1 MTRLSVKDLILTA
14 IAAAGFAAFSPASY
28 AEEAGPKAAP
38 FSPAFLQ
45 YLETVK
51 TRGAAETLK
60 TGSGHWLGGIPS
72 PVMAVAVST
81 SAAER
86 GNRMPGAYAASYD
99 LRQHEKVTPVKDQ
112 GSCGSCWA
120 YGAMASMESYFMPG
134 ETLDLSEADLD
145 VNSGFDRGSCNGG
158 NDSMSAAYM
167 TRWSGPI
174 VAGSSEVVKHAQN
187 IIIFLPSRANAADND
202 RFKSALLAYGALSVA
217 ILWSDGYYNPA
228 SHAYYNNA
236 SSSTNHIVTIVG
248 WDDTYSGTNFGVT
261 PPGDGAFLCKNSW
274 GTSWGESGYFYIS
287 YHDIIVGLYGATA
300 FTGEGVA
307 NYTRVYSYDKLGR
320 VMDYGFS
327 SNTGWFSNIF
337 TAAAT
342 EGISAV
348 GFYTTDSAT
357 SYTVYIYTGVTAG
370 QPASGTLA
378 YSGSGSVNSS
388 GYYTVPVGFQPVT
401 AGQLFSVVVKAT
413 NANYASPIPV
423 EGTVSGYSS
432 PVASGNSYISA
443 DGASWQTLV
452 SPAANVNLKAYT
464 NSRPPSGTVALKD
477 NLFRPLKNP
486 AVKCRV
492 AVTIFSAG
500 TVTIKAYTTNGG
512 LVRTIYS
519 GPQNPGA
526 VNYFW
531 DGKTDNGSVVASGL
545 YFINVTGPG
554 TNIVEKV
561 LVIK

>member
-1 MTRLSVKDLILTA
+1 MTRPTVKYLILTA
-14 IAAAGFAAFSPASY
+14 VAAAGFAAFILPAC
-28 AEEAGPKAAP
+28 AEEAKPKAAP
-38 FSPAFLQ
+38 LSPAFLQ

-51 TRGAAETLK
+51 TRGAAEMLK
-60 TGSGHWLGGIPS
+60 TESGHWLGGIPS
-72 PVMAVAVST
+72 PLMAVAVST
-81 SAAER
+81 SAAAPV
-86 GNRMPGAYAASYD
+86 NRMPGAYAASYD
-99 LRQHEKVTPVKDQ
+99 LRQHEKMTPVKDQ

-158 NDSMSAAYM
+158 NDSMSAAYLA
-167 TRWSGPI
+167 RWSGPV

-187 IIIFLPSRANAADND
+187 IIFLPSRANAADND

-217 ILWSDGYYNPA
+217 VLWSDSYYNPA
-228 SHAYYNNA
+228 THAYYNNA
-236 SSSTNHIVTIVG
+236 SSSTNHIITIAG
-248 WDDTYSGTNFGVT
+248 WDDTYSRTNFAAA

-274 GTSWGESGYFYIS
+274 GAAWGESGYFYVS
-287 YHDIIVGLYGATA
+287 YHDIVFGLYGATA
-300 FTGEGVA
+300 FTGEGVT
-307 NYTRVYSYDKLGR
+307 NYTRLYSYDKLGR

-357 SYTVYIYTGVTAG
+357 SYTVYLYTGVAAG
-370 QPASGTLA
+370 QPTSGTLA

-423 EGTVSGYSS
+423 EGAVSGYSS
-432 PVASGNSYISA
+432 PVASGNSYMSA
-443 DGASWQTLV
+443 DGASWQALA
-452 SPAANVNLKAYT
+452 SPAANVNLKAYA

-492 AVTIFSAG
+492 AVTIFSGG
-500 TVTIKAYTTNGG
+500 TVTVKAYTTNGG

-519 GPQNPGA
+519 GPQSPGA

>member
-134 ETLDLSEADLD
+134 ETLDLSETDLD

-187 IIIFLPSRANAADND
+187 IIFLPARANAADND